1 MARCVRNGS
10 SGLQPLSNEHRT
22 RQAAFK
28 LVPGLG
34 PLIAS
39 KFLAMLLATL
49 GLEAIVPLN
58 LVPPFERNG
67 LLGDHNIDAIY
78 SEATKPSAQPR
89 GTRTS
94 RICSGKLELTFPTTK
109 EDDAPDANTTWH
121 GRSAFL
127 WGGGAYGSRRGT
139 GARIL

>member
-1 MARCVRNGS
+1 MSKR
-10 SGLQPLSNEHRT
+10 
-22 RQAAFK
+22 AAFK

-58 LVPPFERNG
+58 LIAPFEGNG

-78 SEATKPSAQPR
+78 SEAIKPPVQPR

-94 RICSGKLELTFPTTK
+94 RISTIDTHE
-109 EDDAPDANTTWH
+109 
-121 GRSAFL
+121 
-127 WGGGAYGSRRGT
+127 SRFRK
-139 GARIL
+139 